1 VKDEEN
7 VISLK
12 GSLVGRITLLGPE
25 AGKLPTCS
33 AMVENFLSLKE
44 RKYTASAES
53 IASTGEVLVENS
65 HQWVLRIREDD
76 DYQNWIPS
84 FTLKDR
90 IQLGGYLYVFVE
102 GRKETLK
109 SLLRTHDHIQAV
121 SILEVIPL
129 ENEVKTGAAVS

>member
-12 GSLVGRITLLGPE
+12 GSLVGRITLLGPG
-25 AGKLPTCS
+25 AGKLPTGS
-33 AMVENFLSLKE
+33 AMVENFLSLIE
-44 RKYTASAES
+44 RMYTASAES